1 MAKSALY
8 HRIQGDI
15 SASIASGEY
24 APGERIPSESALAD
38 RYGVTRM
45 TVRQAI
51 SGLITKGLVT
61 RKQGSGTYVLRTRQP
76 ARALNQLTGFTEDMT
91 EQGYR
96 PTSRQL
102 SNTEEEA
109 PEHVQEWLELNNG
122 AHVIRLERVRFLDET
137 PTALHLVWL
146 PLWLAPD
153 LVRRSM
159 DNVSLYQTL
168 EDEFGIRL
176 STASQRISAV
186 RASAH
191 EAEVLKVEVGSPL
204 LYTEKITRDENNQ
217 PVEFVQS
224 WATPELPIWVELQR

>member
-1 MAKSALY
+1 MARSALY

-15 SASIASGEY
+15 SESIASGEY
-24 APGERIPSESALAD
+24 PPGARIPSESALAE

-45 TVRQAI
+45 TVRQAM

-91 EQGYR
+91 AQGYL

-102 SNTEEEA
+102 SNAEVEA
-109 PEHVQEWLELNNG
+109 SDEVLDWLELNPG
-122 AHVIRLERVRFLDET
+122 AHVIRLERVRILDDA
-137 PTALHLVWL
+137 PWAIHLVWL

-153 LVRRSM
+153 LVRRDM
-159 DNVSLYQTL
+159 GNVSLYQTL
-168 EDEFGIRL
+168 EEEFGVRL

-186 RASAH
+186 RADAH
-191 EAEVLKVEVGSPL
+191 HAEVLKVEEGSPL
-204 LYTEKITRDENNQ
+204 IYTQKITRDENNQ
-217 PVEFVQS
+217 PVEFVES
-224 WATPELPIWVELQR
+224 WSVPELPIWVELQR

>member
-1 MAKSALY
+1 MARSALY
-8 HRIQGDI
+8 HRIQADI
-15 SASIASGEY
+15 SESIASGVY
-24 APGERIPSESALAD
+24 APGARIPSETALAE

-45 TVRQAI
+45 TVRQAM

-76 ARALNQLTGFTEDMT
+76 ARELNQLTGFTEDMT
-91 EQGYR
+91 AQGYR

-102 SNTEEEA
+102 SNEGVEA
-109 PEHVQEWLELNNG
+109 PDEVREWLELNSG
-122 AHVIRLERVRFLDET
+122 AHVIRLERVRLLDEK
-137 PTALHLVWL
+137 PWALHLVWL

-159 DNVSLYQTL
+159 ENVSLYQTL
-168 EDEFGIRL
+168 EEEFGVRL

-186 RASAH
+186 RATAH
-191 EAEVLKVEVGSPL
+191 HAETLDVEEGSPL
-204 LYTEKITRDENNQ
+204 LYTEKITRDDNNL

-224 WATPELPIWVELQR
+224 WSIPELPIWVELQR